1 MRPVISQESSL
12 YRLQADWLQVRASI
26 LSRAGMSL
34 VTSLAKSILQ
44 LLFESKLHC
53 IYVVEL
59 ATAEA
64 AVCRMAAVPWLLL

>member
-1 MRPVISQESSL
+1 
-12 YRLQADWLQVRASI
+12 
-26 LSRAGMSL
+26 MSL
-34 VTSLAKSILQ
+34 VASLAKSILQ